1 MHKLAREIPLVL
13 LLLETSNKINR
24 DRIQGVLRYERLYGP
39 WRLHLVEGKRFEQP
53 VRNLRTLGVKGIL
66 AGTTLTELLPPVMR
80 TRVPVVFFDAQCPYR
95 VPDGDRF
102 AKYSSITCDNAVV
115 GGFAAGFLLEKGFSH
130 FAYVEGTC
138 GSVWSKEREEGF
150 VRRLADTGVSCAVYR
165 VPSDKARADWGV
177 DQRAMSVWL
186 KGLQKPV
193 GVLAS
198 HDARGRQVLDTCQF
212 ADIGVPDEVAVLGV
226 DNDELI
232 CSATNPPMSSV
243 LRDTEHSGYL
253 AAELLDR
260 LMRGKTRKK
269 ENLTY
274 GPVSIVERLSTE
286 RFQFDNP
293 LAVKAVEFIR
303 INSGIGMSVADVVKH
318 LGVSRRLAEIRFR
331 QATGR
336 SIHEAIQ
343 EARLAQ
349 VCCLL
354 RETDLLIGTISA
366 QCGFVTDSYLGLV
379 FRQRFKM
386 SMREYRRAA
395 NAADGDDRTS
405 GDGCAKIM

>member
-1 MHKLAREIPLVL
+1 MRKLARKIPLVL

-24 DRIQGVLRYERLYGP
+24 DRIQGILRYERLYGP
-39 WRLHLVEGKRFEQP
+39 WRLHLVEGRRFEQP
-53 VRNLRTLGVKGIL
+53 VRDLRALGVKGIL

-80 TRVPVVFFDAQCPYR
+80 THVPVVFFDAQCPYQAQSN
-95 VPDGDRF
+95 RF
-102 AKYSSITCDNAVV
+102 AKYSSVTCDNAAV
-115 GGFAAGFLLEKGFSH
+115 GRFAAGFLLEKGFSH
-130 FAYVEGTC
+130 FAYVEDTW
-138 GSVWSKEREEGF
+138 GSVWSREREEGF
-150 VRRLADTGVSCAVYR
+150 VRRLAETEASCSVYR
-165 VPSDKARADWGV
+165 VPSAKARADWGV
-177 DQRAMSVWL
+177 DQRAMSAWL
-186 KGLQKPV
+186 KGLPKPV
-193 GVLAS
+193 GILAA

-212 ADIGVPDEVAVLGV
+212 ADIGVPDEVAVLGI

-243 LRDTEHSGYL
+243 LRDTERSGYL

-260 LMRGKTRKK
+260 LMRGKAKARKK

-274 GPVSIVERLSTE
+274 GSVSIVERLSTE
-286 RFQFDNP
+286 RLQFNDY

-303 INSGIGMSVADVVKH
+303 INSGIGMSVSDVVKR

-331 QATGR
+331 QATGC
-336 SIHEAIQ
+336 SIHGAIQ
-343 EARLAQ
+343 EARLTQ
-349 VCCLL
+349 VCRLL
-354 RETDLLIGTISA
+354 RETDLPIGTISA

-395 NAADGDDRTS
+395 S
-405 GDGCAKIM
+405 P